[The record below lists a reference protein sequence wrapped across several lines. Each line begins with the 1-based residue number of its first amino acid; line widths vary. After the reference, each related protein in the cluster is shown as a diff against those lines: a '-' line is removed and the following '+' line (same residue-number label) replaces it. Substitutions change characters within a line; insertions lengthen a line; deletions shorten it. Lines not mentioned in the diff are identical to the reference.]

1 MFDSLNASWTSV
13 LSFAA
18 FALLAAGI
26 VLLLKLDAGRVS
38 SDLTDTLEKRKD
50 KSLRSEIR
58 KAKANGEMQS
68 GPSGWAERFQDFLD
82 EASAALTVTLPRKK
96 EKKRTDSD
104 ETPKGGKGILAF
116 LCALALFLGAGFAVA
131 GLFIGNVFLVPVLAA
146 FGFSLPFFWLR
157 HALNAYRSR
166 VTEELETGLSV
177 LSASYVRS
185 GDLLA
190 AVKENLPYLRSPV
203 KEPFAQFLFEA
214 SHVDADLE
222 KAVSRLKDAF
232 PHPVFKEWCDALA
245 ACDKDRAMSD
255 LLLPCA
261 AKLTDERLVNAE
273 LVTVTE
279 NAKKEYYVLLGL
291 VFGSVPLLWLLNGDW
306 LDALL
311 HTLPG
316 QLVTA
321 LSALTAF
328 ITYLLLGKAVRPVGY
343 GKNKRDGSKRNRPKG
358 GEPA

>member
-1 MFDSLNASWTSV
+1 MFESLNNSWISA
-13 LSFAA
+13 LSFAG

-38 SDLTDTLEKRKD
+38 SDLKESLEKRKD
-50 KSLRSEIR
+50 RSLRSEIR
-58 KAKANGEMQS
+58 KAKANGELPS
-68 GPSGWAERFQDFLD
+68 GPTGWAGRFQDFLN
-82 EASAALTVTLPRKK
+82 EASAALTVSLPRKK
-96 EKKRTDSD
+96 KKGGP
-104 ETPKGGKGILAF
+104 EGNPKGGKGILAA
-116 LCALALFLGAGFAVA
+116 LCALALFLGVGCAVA
-131 GLFIGNVFLVPVLAA
+131 GLFIGNIFLVPVLAA
-146 FGFSLPFFWLR
+146 FGFSLPFFWVR
-157 HALNAYRSR
+157 HALNAYRGR

-190 AVKENLPYLRSPV
+190 AVQENLPYLRSPV

-214 SHVDADLE
+214 SHVDADME
-222 KAVSRLKDAF
+222 KAIARLKTAF

-291 VFGSVPLLWLLNGDW
+291 VFGTVPLLWLLNGDW

-311 HTLPG
+311 HTVPG
-316 QLVTA
+316 HLVTA
-321 LSALTAF
+321 FSALVAF
-328 ITYLLLGKAVRPVGY
+328 VTYLLLGKAVRPVGY
-343 GKNKRDGSKRNRPKG
+343 GKNKTGGLKKSRPKG
-358 GEPA
+358 GGSA